1 MLSELIGNFMKKG
14 EYLRHT
20 RVFSSVRFPR
30 GYSCVALY
38 QEVVPFSK
46 AMGLVLGAEIVMPQ
60 KVRMRRGLCPWNI
73 ICPYGVYR

>member
-14 EYLRHT
+14 EYLRYT

-46 AMGLVLGAEIVMPQ
+46 AMGLVLGAEIVMPE

>member
-46 AMGLVLGAEIVMPQ
+46 AMGLVLGAEIVMPE

>member
-46 AMGLVLGAEIVMPQ
+46 AMGLVLGAEIVMPE

-73 ICPYGVYR
+73 ISPYGVYR

>member
-20 RVFSSVRFPR
+20 RVFSSVRFSR

-46 AMGLVLGAEIVMPQ
+46 AMGLVLGAEIVMPE